1 MPEVIS
7 SDIAAWINQAKTS
20 LAHRDFAAAEG
31 FCKHIINADN
41 KNAEAHFLLASI
53 AFETKQ
59 YKPTV
64 NLLQRAI
71 ALDDKYARYFALLG
85 RTYSLMHE
93 KGLALESADHAA
105 SLASVDAVTLDTI
118 GCIYSYGGAH
128 EQAAKQFGRAVEL
141 RPTEPQFQYNHAV
154 ALRFMGDLAGAEQ
167 AYKKAL
173 EADPHFY
180 KAHWSLSHLRRQT
193 DQDNHIEQLES
204 LLKQLSDNEDAKI
217 FLHNGL
223 AKEYEDIGKYDHAF
237 QHLSAGN
244 VLVRQG
250 ADYSSSDD
258 IEIFEAVEN
267 NFSQSLMGDSAGG
280 YETDEP
286 VFLVGMPRTGTTLVE
301 RILTSHSAVYSAGE
315 LSNFGQQLKS
325 LSGVVSAKVLDA
337 ATLAGTSHIDPA
349 VLGKAYLDSTRPET
363 GKTAR
368 FVDKLPLNFLNI
380 GFIHRALPNARIVCI
395 RRNPM
400 DTCLSN
406 YRQLF
411 PPEKA
416 IYYRYSFDLLE
427 TGRYYLLFD
436 QLMRYW
442 DEVLPGK
449 VLRVDY
455 EQVVANQESESRR
468 LIEFC
473 GLDWEDDCLNFEK
486 NTAPVATASSA
497 QVRQP
502 IYTNAVERWKRYEQ
516 DLQPLKEFFDEHGV
530 TI

>member
-1 MPEVIS
+1 
-7 SDIAAWINQAKTS
+7 
-20 LAHRDFAAAEG
+20 
-31 FCKHIINADN
+31 
-41 KNAEAHFLLASI
+41 
-53 AFETKQ
+53 
-59 YKPTV
+59 
-64 NLLQRAI
+64 
-71 ALDDKYARYFALLG
+71 
-85 RTYSLMHE
+85 
-93 KGLALESADHAA
+93 
-105 SLASVDAVTLDTI
+105 
-118 GCIYSYGGAH
+118 
-128 EQAAKQFGRAVEL
+128 
-141 RPTEPQFQYNHAV
+141 
-154 ALRFMGDLAGAEQ
+154 
-167 AYKKAL
+167 
-173 EADPHFY
+173 
-180 KAHWSLSHLRRQT
+180 
-193 DQDNHIEQLES
+193 
-204 LLKQLSDNEDAKI
+204 
-217 FLHNGL
+217 
-223 AKEYEDIGKYDHAF
+223 
-237 QHLSAGN
+237 
-244 VLVRQG
+244 
-250 ADYSSSDD
+250 
-258 IEIFEAVEN
+258 
-267 NFSQSLMGDSAGG
+267 
-280 YETDEP
+280 
-286 VFLVGMPRTGTTLVE
+286 MPRTGTTLVE
-301 RILTSHSAVYSAGE
+301 RILTSHSAVHSAGE

-337 ATLAGTSHIDPA
+337 ATLTGTSHIDPA